1 MSTQIKPGD
10 TVLYQPVDYAI
21 PPVEVTVS
29 QVHENGSIAIE
40 VEGLSEDLRKQVPS
54 TYWFSIVPRKFQNG
68 RVVHPTH
75 SYLTLDQKGKAKAQ

>member
-1 MSTQIKPGD
+1 MNTQIKPGD

-21 PPVEVTVS
+21 PPVEVVVS

-40 VEGLSEDLRKQVPS
+40 VEGLPEDLRKQVPS
-54 TYWFSIVPRKFQNG
+54 TYWFSTIPAKFQQG

-75 SYLTLDQKGKAKAQ
+75 SYLTLDQKAEAKAQ